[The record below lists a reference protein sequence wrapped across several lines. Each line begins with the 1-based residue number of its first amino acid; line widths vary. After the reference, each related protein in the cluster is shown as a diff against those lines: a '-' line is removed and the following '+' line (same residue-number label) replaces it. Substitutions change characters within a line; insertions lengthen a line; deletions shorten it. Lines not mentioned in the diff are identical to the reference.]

1 MGQLFTTI
9 LTGAVNRLLW
19 RLRKAYFQK
28 VAFRKSKGHLL
39 DDKRPSFAT

>member
-1 MGQLFTTI
+1 MGLLFATT

-19 RLRKAYFQK
+19 RLRKANLQK
-28 VAFRKSKGHLL
+28 VAFRKPKGHLL